1 MSATHENET
10 GPTTAAIG
18 SAGAAAGTGS
28 RPSPDL
34 QSFLK
39 RLDEAGELRRITRT
53 VSPRLEVSE
62 IAGRHAKR
70 NAPGASPHAAAFDP
84 ARAGLGGE
92 ALLFESVEGCDF
104 PLAINVFGSYRRMEM
119 ALGCDGPSGAGGPG
133 GFEAIAA
140 RIASLTK
147 PQPPRSLGEAW
158 AKAKEVLPLLR
169 TPPRSVRRAPC
180 QEVVRLTERGEVDLT
195 RLPVIKCWPHDGD
208 PVAMGYPM
216 TAEEAGTAA
225 GEGRYITFA
234 GMHTI
239 HARDRGAKKPSSH
252 NIGMYRSQLVD
263 ATTLVMHWHVHHD
276 GAAHWR
282 SWKAIGEPMP
292 IAICLGGESVLPYAA
307 TAPLPPGIGELL
319 MAGFLNGRG
328 IPVVP
333 ATTVPLR
340 VPAHCEIVIEGYV
353 RTDAGPV
360 DWDPRGGEPLGPG
373 AAFEGPFGDHTGY
386 YSMPDRYPLVEV
398 TAITHR
404 RDAVYP
410 ATIVGLPPQ
419 EDYYL
424 GKATERIFLPLL
436 RTLIHDIEDY
446 HLPMFGCFHNAA
458 FIRIDK
464 QYPLQARRVMHAVW
478 GAGQM
483 AWTKCIVV
491 VDEDVDVHDEEAV
504 MRAVAARCDVERDV
518 ELVTGPLDILDHAAP
533 HLGGGTKIGFDATT
547 RWKGEDAAGIAW
559 DRPVPAADAAAVRAR
574 LDAAALPVTR
584 MAVPDAF
591 GGRFCFVGVDK
602 SAAGEGR
609 RAVSAVF
616 DAMGEAAGADVVIA
630 VDDSEGPAGAA
641 DLADWSSVL
650 FHWTANADPGRDRL
664 LRRTERGARL
674 GFDATRKMP
683 GDEQPAQPVRP
694 FPPILAMDLEVAR
707 RVDEHAADFGLP

>member
-1 MSATHENET
+1 MS
-10 GPTTAAIG
+10 GPNSRREGGTAAG
-18 SAGAAAGTGS
+18 AG
-28 RPSPDL
+28 PSPDL
-34 QSFLK
+34 QSFLA
-39 RLDEAGELRRITRT
+39 RLEAAGELRRIARP

-62 IAGRHAKR
+62 IVDRHAKR
-70 NAPGASPHAAAFDP
+70 EAPVSSPHAAVFDP

-119 ALGCDGPSGAGGPG
+119 ALGCAGPAGERHGG
-133 GFEAIAA
+133 GFEAIAE

-147 PQPPRSLGEAW
+147 PQPPRSLGETW
-158 AKAKEVLPLLR
+158 AKAREVLPLLR
-169 TPPRSVRRAPC
+169 TPPRAVRRAAC
-180 QEVVRLTERGEVDLT
+180 QEVVRLASRGEVDLT
-195 RLPVIKCWPHDGD
+195 RLPIIKCWPLDGD
-208 PVAMGYPM
+208 PAAVGYPM
-216 TAEEAGTAA
+216 TAAEAGTAA

-239 HARDRGAKKPSSH
+239 HARDRHERKPSSH

-282 SWKAIGEPMP
+282 SWKEIGEPMP

-333 ATTVPLR
+333 AKTVPLR
-340 VPAHCEIVIEGYV
+340 VPANCEIVIEGYV

-360 DWDPRGGEPLGPG
+360 DWDPRGGEPLRPG

-404 RDAVYP
+404 RNAVYP

-436 RTLIHDIEDY
+436 KTIIHDIADY

-504 MRAVAARCDVERDV
+504 LRALAGRCDLERDV

-533 HLGGGTKIGFDATT
+533 RLGGGTKIGFDATR

-559 DRPVPAADAAAVRAR
+559 DRPVRAGSAAAVRER
-574 LDAAALPVTR
+574 LAAATLPVEGLR
-584 MAVPDAF
+584 VPEAF
-591 GGRFCFVGVDK
+591 GGRFCFVAVDK
-602 SAAGEGR
+602 REAGQGRAAVE
-609 RAVSAVF
+609 AVF
-616 DAMGEAAGADVVIA
+616 EALGDAPGGDFVIA
-630 VDDSEGPAGAA
+630 VDGGAGPAGAA
-641 DLADWSSVL
+641 DLDDWSSVL

-664 LRRTERGARL
+664 LRRSDHGARL
-674 GFDATRKMP
+674 GYDATRKVP
-683 GDEQPAQPVRP
+683 GDERPAQPVRP
-694 FPPILAMDLEVAR
+694 FPPILRMDETVRR
-707 RVDEHAADFGLP
+707 RVDEHAAAFGLDGARSSVPDPA